1 MGLEE
6 RLQIQQGKA
15 QSTARWEEQPQ
26 AAVQAGG
33 QTAGGPGRHQVEHE
47 LVMCPNRRLMVSWAA
62 LKSVLPADEG
72 K

>member
-6 RLQIQQGKA
+6 PLQIQQGKA
-15 QSTARWEEQPQ
+15 QSTAHWEEQPQ

-47 LVMCPNRRLMVSWAA
+47 LVMCPNRKKANGILGCI
-62 LKSVLPADEG
+62 KKCPASR
-72 K
+72 